1 MQGAQSS
8 ILAPPPPAG
17 RFLTLGLVPDAPAR
31 AALERVAAMRAGDGI
46 VVGLGDP
53 LLRAAGL
60 HIDELR
66 PFPALSGPG
75 GAFPSAQG
83 AVWLFLAGRDA
94 GEILHR
100 TRRVVAELG
109 EHFRIDEDVAS
120 FLYAEGR
127 DLSGYED
134 GTENPKGARAA
145 EVALCAGKPGL
156 AGSSFVAAQRWVH
169 DLSLI
174 EKLAPQERDY
184 IVGRDRESNEEL
196 ADAPPSAHVKRSAQE
211 SFDPTAFMLRRS
223 MPWGDVREH
232 GLYFVAYG
240 ASLDPYERVL
250 RRMIGLDDGIADGLL
265 RFTRPVSG
273 GYYWCPPLAGN
284 GHDGRL
290 DLSAL
295 GL

>member
-1 MQGAQSS
+1 MQVAQSS
-8 ILAPPPPAG
+8 ILAPTPPAG
-17 RFLTLGLVPDAPAR
+17 RFLTLGLVPGAPAR
-31 AALERVAAMRAGDGI
+31 AALERVADLRVGDGY
-46 VVGLGDP
+46 VVGVGDP
-53 LLRAAGL
+53 LLRAAGVHL
-60 HIDELR
+60 DELR

-83 AVWLFLAGRDA
+83 ALWLFFAGRDA

-100 TRRVVAELG
+100 TRKVIAELG
-109 EHFRIDEDVAS
+109 EPFRIDEDVAT

-145 EVALCAGKPGL
+145 EVALFTGKPGM

-169 DLSLI
+169 DLPRI

-196 ADAPPSAHVKRSAQE
+196 ADAPSSAHVKRSAQE
-211 SFDPTAFMLRRS
+211 SFEPTAFMLRRS

-232 GLYFVAYG
+232 GLYFVAYA

-250 RRMIGLDDGIADGLL
+250 RRMIGLDDGIVDGLL
-265 RFTRPVSG
+265 RFTRPISG
-273 GYYWCPPLAGN
+273 GYYWCPPLIG
-284 GHDGRL
+284 DRL
-290 DLSAL
+290 NLSAAVE
-295 GL
+295 